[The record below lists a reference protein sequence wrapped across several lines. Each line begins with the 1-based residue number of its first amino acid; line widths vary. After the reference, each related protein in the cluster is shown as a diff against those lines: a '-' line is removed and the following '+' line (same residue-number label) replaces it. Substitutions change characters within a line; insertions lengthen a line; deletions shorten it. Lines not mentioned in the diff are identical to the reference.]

1 MDINFFVFFNREKF
15 LVMYIFVKDYVVVQK
30 FLDNISSGGFV
41 FNDIMMYVG
50 CKFIV
55 NMVILVFFS

>member
-50 CKFIV
+50 CKFIY
-55 NMVILVFFS
+55 S